1 MTVFYGAGR
10 YASDSFRIY
19 SPLMPGGGAPD
30 KEGKW
35 LKKRDK
41 AISRSGA
48 SEGSEMGMEEVGEWM
63 SDDDSDGKEEEAE
76 WRKVRPTG
84 TPYDL

>member
-1 MTVFYGAGR
+1 
-10 YASDSFRIY
+10 
-19 SPLMPGGGAPD
+19 MPGKGAPD

-35 LKKRDK
+35 LEKRDR

-48 SEGSEMGMEEVGEWM
+48 SEGSEIGVEKVGEWM
-63 SDDDSDGKEEEAE
+63 SDDDSDGDEEEEEE

-84 TPYDL
+84 TPYDLLFDIY

>member
-1 MTVFYGAGR
+1 
-10 YASDSFRIY
+10 
-19 SPLMPGGGAPD
+19 MPGKGAPD

-35 LKKRDK
+35 LEKRDR

-63 SDDDSDGKEEEAE
+63 SDDDSDGEEEEE

-84 TPYDL
+84 TPHVLLFDIHRLM

>member
-19 SPLMPGGGAPD
+19 SPLMPGRGAPEQ
-30 KEGKW
+30 EGKW
-35 LKKRDK
+35 LKKRDR

-48 SEGSEMGMEEVGEWM
+48 SERSEMGVEEVGEWM